1 MAPGLV
7 AEAAEV
13 AAAKWQLPCQLPLKQ
28 SEDRHI
34 VVDIHYP

>member
-13 AAAKWQLPCQLPLKQ
+13 AAACQLPLKQ

-34 VVDIHYP
+34 VVDIHCS